1 LPLSPLHYPI
11 AYFIHK
17 LSKNFSLP
25 GLIVG
30 SMIPDAEIPFLV
42 LIFGNDGPSHLVL
55 HSLLGSAT
63 LGTML
68 GLIITIKFYPF
79 LVSYFFGVDR
89 EKVESK
95 CKLSSAL
102 AISVLIGTISH
113 VLLDFTNHFYNP
125 ILWPFLE
132 AQMIYSPIYLLLGEQ
147 FGYLWIQVIMGTL
160 LLVIIFVERKN
171 IAESLLVC

>member
-1 LPLSPLHYPI
+1 MPLTPLHYPI
-11 AYFIHK
+11 AYFILK

-30 SMIPDAEIPFLV
+30 SMIPDIEIPFLV
-42 LIFGNDGPSHLVL
+42 LIFGNAGPNHLVL

-68 GLIITIKFYPF
+68 GMIITIKFYPF
-79 LVSYFFGVDR
+79 LVGNFFGVDK

-102 AISVLIGTISH
+102 VFSVLVGTISH
-113 VLLDFTNHFYNP
+113 VLLDFTNHLYNP
-125 ILWPFLE
+125 ILWPFLDAE
-132 AQMIYSPIYLLLGEQ
+132 MIPSPIYLLLGEQ

-160 LLVIIFVERKN
+160 LLVIIFIERKN
-171 IAESLLVC
+171 LVESLLVG

>member
-1 LPLSPLHYPI
+1 LPLTPLHYPV

-17 LSKNFSLP
+17 LGGNLSLP

-30 SMIPDAEIPFLV
+30 SMIPDLEIPFVL
-42 LIFGNDGPSHLVL
+42 LIFGVNGPNRLVL

-68 GLIITIKFYPF
+68 GIIITIKFYPF
-79 LVSYFFGVDR
+79 LVGNFFGVEK

-113 VLLDFTNHFYNP
+113 VLLDFTNHLYNP
-125 ILWPFLE
+125 ILWPFLDAE
-132 AQMIYSPIYLLLGEQ
+132 IIPSPIYLLLGEQ

-171 IAESLLVC
+171 LAESLLVG